1 MEDKNLF
8 LTELTERRSLCPGP
22 WVVIGDFNMIMY
34 ASEKNND
41 NLDRPMMAR
50 FRRFAQN
57 LELKDLYMHGRQFTW
72 SNRRETPTM
81 SRIDRALVSV
91 DWDL

>member
-1 MEDKNLF
+1 
-8 LTELTERRSLCPGP
+8 
-22 WVVIGDFNMIMY
+22 MY
-34 ASEKNND
+34 ASEKNNN
-41 NLDRPMMAR
+41 NLDRAMMAR

-72 SNRRETPTM
+72 SNGRETPTM